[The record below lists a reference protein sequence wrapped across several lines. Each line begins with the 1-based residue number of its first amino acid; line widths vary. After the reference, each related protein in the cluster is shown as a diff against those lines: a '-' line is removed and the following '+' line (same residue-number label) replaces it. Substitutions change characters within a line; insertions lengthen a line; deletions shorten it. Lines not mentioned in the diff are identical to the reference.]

1 MNPLSTEENK
11 QYHLGGKRAHLKSS
25 VVFTGVVRIQWND
38 IASGSVGNPY
48 DDVGRGRWQMPFP
61 CLCGVMLALRVSF
74 DCLRGEVS
82 DFGAVGSSKCR
93 LLAGIP
99 SCSGGV
105 VQRGWCWT
113 LKGELFSRC
122 ETKVVDSYRCY
133 AFIIIVSALLITSVL
148 AQATFHYVLTGIIWM
163 ALKLVQ
169 CFLFNRSMLF
179 RLISHPF
186 LHNQNRWMNCAWQ
199 LESTLGKQKYG
210 ILWTQ
215 CWI

>member
-1 MNPLSTEENK
+1 ME
-11 QYHLGGKRAHLKSS
+11 KSS
-25 VVFTGVVRIQWND
+25 FEIQRSFHWWCKDPMKWYCFRECWQSVRWCGQ
-38 IASGSVGNPY
+38 
-48 DDVGRGRWQMPFP
+48 GRWQMPFP

-74 DCLRGEVS
+74 DCLRGEVG

-186 LHNQNRWMNCAWQ
+186 FAQS
-199 LESTLGKQKYG
+199 E
-210 ILWTQ
+210 
-215 CWI
+215 